1 MALNAAFFDAVRSSL
16 FGGALLP
23 AQVTALEA
31 VEAAWRAHGDSDDAK
46 LVG

>member
-23 AQVTALEA
+23 AQVTALDA
-31 VEAAWRAHGDSDDAK
+31 ISDAWSRYGDGDPAK
-46 LVG
+46 LA